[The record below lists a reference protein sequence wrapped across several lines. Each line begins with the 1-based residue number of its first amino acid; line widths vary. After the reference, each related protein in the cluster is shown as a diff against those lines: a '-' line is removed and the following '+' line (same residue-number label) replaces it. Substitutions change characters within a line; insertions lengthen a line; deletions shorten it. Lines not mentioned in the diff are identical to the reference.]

1 MSHFAF
7 LKLTFYPHFQPR
19 SEIFRFLYLKNA
31 KVGLRM
37 KVEILKISNF
47 PEQILIFLLLV
58 LKILNFWVDFQSI
71 FLNSLKNVNNWHFHP
86 IFQSLFLK
94 LTFLREL
101 GKRSKISRKPP
112 PNSYIWRFLSHFTK
126 LGWYFEISLF

>member
-1 MSHFAF
+1 MDI
-7 LKLTFYPHFQPR
+7 LPHFQPR

-31 KVGLRM
+31 KVDLRM

-71 FLNSLKNVNNWHFHP
+71 FLISLKNVNN
-86 IFQSLFLK
+86 
-94 LTFLREL
+94 
-101 GKRSKISRKPP
+101 
-112 PNSYIWRFLSHFTK
+112 
-126 LGWYFEISLF
+126 